1 MEKDA
6 LAKHLGIKLVEVKPG
21 YAKATVK
28 INKQLLN
35 GAGVTHGGT
44 IFSLADFTFG
54 AASNSYGPLAL
65 ALNVSIHFLKTTG
78 EGAILTATATE
89 ENITK
94 KTGLYR
100 MEVKDEKDTLIAVAE
115 GQVYRME
122 N

>member
-1 MEKDA
+1 MKKDA
-6 LAKHLGIKLVEVKPG
+6 LAGHLGIKLLEVKSG

-28 INKQLLN
+28 ITKQLLN

-44 IFSLADFTFG
+44 IFSLADVVLA
-54 AASNSYGPLAL
+54 AASNSHGPLAL
-65 ALNVSIHFLKTTG
+65 ALDVNIHFLKTTK

-89 ENITK
+89 DNLTR

-100 MEVKDEKDTLIAVAE
+100 MEVKDDRDTLIAIAE
-115 GQVYRME
+115 GLVYRMD